1 MNAPHLII
9 YASLCLIHKVN
20 TEGIPKS
27 ILNMFVYNDKVNS
40 RLTCTPCRLV
50 HSPKYSKLEHT
61 TLYRGLLYYNKV
73 GEDIKT
79 LPLKQFKTQV
89 KMFIKQKMPLDRF
102 NTYLQRLY
110 IVNQLRG
117 LARCTVI
124 L

>member
-1 MNAPHLII
+1 MTRTERQTENRQRIQLQRLLLSPVDCRGEWA
-9 YASLCLIHKVN
+9 N
-20 TEGIPKS
+20 TDGILKS

-40 RLTCTPCRLV
+40 RLTRTPCRLV

-102 NTYLQRLY
+102 NTYRDY
-110 IVNQLRG
+110 I
-117 LARCTVI
+117 
-124 L
+124 